1 MKKTYAESWFVNCQ
15 PGSQLM
21 NDLTKPNA
29 SLSDTPIK
37 ILQAEVITKDYLL
50 FEVISEEHYAQYNSG
65 LADVSKLK
73 EELES
78 IKEELDTTTMDLD
91 TCRDE
96 LRSQRRLVDELET
109 FNSTIS
115 GKYDSLKRQVGF
127 LGELTKCKDDFGND
141 VMFLRETEIDSSLYA
156 ELKGLYLDTDNSYL
170 IDESDGDY

>member
-15 PGSQLM
+15 PGSKLM
-21 NDLTKPNA
+21 NDLTEPNA
-29 SLSDTPIK
+29 SANGINVV
-37 ILQAEVITKDYLL
+37 ILQAEVITSNYIL
-50 FEVISEEHYAQYNSG
+50 FEVMRVEHYAQYNSG

-73 EELES
+73 EEIERL
-78 IKEELDTTTMDLD
+78 KKELDTTTMDLD
-91 TCRDE
+91 ACRDE
-96 LRSQRRLVDELET
+96 LRSQRRLVNELET
-109 FNSTIS
+109 FNSSIRS
-115 GKYDSLKRQVGF
+115 KYDSLKRQVGF